1 MASYKGLFENLHKIL
16 ITLLMMDLL
25 GDQKYPLP
33 KICLTYPT
41 MITFWTVIPYPKNIQ
56 KMHKSCDTPLDCWHQ
71 HVFTENQQIFLYQEI
86 LNL

>member
-56 KMHKSCDTPLDCWHQ
+56 KMHKSCDTPLDCWH
-71 HVFTENQQIFLYQEI
+71 VFTENQQIFLYQEI

>member
-16 ITLLMMDLL
+16 ITLLTL
-25 GDQKYPLP
+25 
-33 KICLTYPT
+33 
-41 MITFWTVIPYPKNIQ
+41 TVIPYPKNIQ